1 MLNFKPI
8 ALVGGTVVCAVGFL
22 LLIPLSVE
30 LIYQTESWQSYA
42 VPILLYLIVGGSLV
56 ITNRNMEL
64 KISIKEAFI
73 ITVLSW
79 ILLAVLCAIPFIYTQ
94 LNLSVVDA
102 IFESMSGITTT
113 GSTILYNLDDLP
125 KGILIWR
132 ALLQWLGGIGVVVI
146 ALVILPFLRIGGMQ
160 LFHLEGDDPYDK
172 FLPKIA
178 SVVSKIIIVYV
189 ALTTLLAILYYSNG
203 MTLFDAVSHSFSTI
217 STGGFSTHDD
227 SFAYF
232 QSNSILNIAII
243 FMIIGSMPFLLIA
256 QTTLTNFSS
265 ITRDHQIRVFII
277 ILILAIL
284 LIFYFAR
291 PYIDGNTTQQIVTI
305 SFNTI
310 SIISG
315 TGFVS
320 SNFEQWGNYASVLF
334 LLLMFIGGCAGST
347 TGGLKIFRF
356 QILFKY
362 ILLHLKKM
370 VQPHMVLNAKFNGKK
385 VPESTYESV
394 MIFFFIY
401 IITFASSALLLSFS
415 GLDFLTCI
423 SAAASSISNVGPGL
437 GEIIGPNGNYS
448 TLNDY
453 SKLILI
459 ITMLLGRL
467 EMLTILILFVPS
479 FWKN

>member
-1 MLNFKPI
+1 MFNIKPI

-22 LLIPLSVE
+22 LFIPLITE
-30 LIYQTESWQSYA
+30 LIYQTESWQSYT

-56 ITNRNMEL
+56 ITNRNVEL

-79 ILLAVLCAIPFIYTQ
+79 ILLAILCAIPFIYTQ
-94 LNLSVVDA
+94 LQLSVVDA

-113 GSTILYNLDDLP
+113 GATILNNLDNLP

-132 ALLQWLGGIGVVVI
+132 ALLQWLGGIGIVVI

-160 LFHLEGDDPYDK
+160 LFHLEGEDPYEK
-172 FLPKIA
+172 FLPKIS
-178 SVVSKIIIVYV
+178 SVVTKIIYVYSGLT
-189 ALTTLLAILYYSNG
+189 ALLVILYFANG
-203 MTLFDAVSHSFSTI
+203 MTFFDAIAHSFTTI
-217 STGGFSTHDD
+217 STGGFSTHND

-232 QSNSILNIAII
+232 QSNSILNIAIV
-243 FMIIGSMPFLLIA
+243 FMIIGSIPFLLLA
-256 QTTLTNFSS
+256 QTTLTNNALFK
-265 ITRDHQIRVFII
+265 DHQVRVLIF
-277 ILILAIL
+277 ILIIAIA
-284 LIFYFAR
+284 LIYYFAR
-291 PYIDGNTTQQIVTI
+291 PFVEGSTLNQLSTI

-315 TGFVS
+315 TGYVS
-320 SNFEQWGNYASVLF
+320 SNFEEWGNYASVLF

-347 TGGLKIFRF
+347 TGGLKVFRF

-362 ILLHLKKM
+362 IHLHLKKM
-370 VQPHMVLNAKFNGKK
+370 LQPHMVLSAQFNGKK
-385 VPESTYESV
+385 VPDSTYESV
-394 MIFFFIY
+394 MTFFFVY

-423 SAAASSISNVGPGL
+423 SAAASAISNVGPGL
-437 GEIIGPNGNYS
+437 GEIIGPEGNYS
-448 TLNDY
+448 SLTNY
-453 SKLILI
+453 SKIVLIM
-459 ITMLLGRL
+459 TMFLGRL
-467 EMLTILILFVPS
+467 EMLTIFVLLLPS

>member
-22 LLIPLSVE
+22 LFIPLITE
-30 LIYQTESWQSYA
+30 LIFQTESWQSYA

-56 ITNRNMEL
+56 ITNRNIEL

-79 ILLAVLCAIPFIYTQ
+79 ILLSILCAVPFIYTQ
-94 LNLSVVDA
+94 TDLSITDA
-102 IFESMSGITTT
+102 LFESMSGITTT
-113 GSTILYNLDDLP
+113 GATILNNLDELP
-125 KGILIWR
+125 KGILLWR
-132 ALLQWLGGIGVVVI
+132 ATLQWLGGIGIVVI

-172 FLPKIA
+172 FLPKIS
-178 SVVSKIIIVYV
+178 SVVSKIIFVYSL
-189 ALTTLLAILYYSNG
+189 LTVILFLLYYLNG
-203 MTLFDAVSHSFSTI
+203 MTLFDALAHSFTTI
-217 STGGFSTHDD
+217 STGGFSTHNS

-232 QSNSILNIAII
+232 QSSTILNIAIV
-243 FMIIGSMPFLLIA
+243 FMIIGSIPFLLLA
-256 QTTLTNFSS
+256 QTTLTSFTS
-265 ITRDHQIRVFII
+265 ILRDHQIRVFII
-277 ILILAIL
+277 ILIIAIS
-284 LIFYFAR
+284 LIYFFAQS
-291 PYIDGNTTQQIVTI
+291 YVDGNIFQKLSTI

-315 TGFVS
+315 TGYVS
-320 SNFEQWGNYASVLF
+320 NNFEQWGNYASVLF

-362 ILLHLKKM
+362 INLHLKKM
-370 VQPHMVLNAKFNGKK
+370 LQPHVVLTAKFNGKK
-385 VPESTYESV
+385 VTESTYESV
-394 MIFFFIY
+394 MTFFFVY

-423 SAAASSISNVGPGL
+423 SAAASAISNVGPGL
-437 GEIIGPNGNYS
+437 GEIIGPDGNYS
-448 TLNDY
+448 SLSDY
-453 SKLILI
+453 SKIILVL
-459 ITMLLGRL
+459 TMFLGRL
-467 EMLTILILFVPS
+467 EMLTIFVLLLPS
-479 FWKN
+479 FWRN